1 MMGRVAG
8 RLAGDRDLGFA
19 FEDLYQRVKRSRVL
33 AQALAFLESEQ
44 GDVAAVAFDQRPAD
58 HGAFLVSDQ
67 IGQQQALRRRHRFG
81 FDMLWIE
88 PQ

>member
-19 FEDLYQRVKRSRVL
+19 FEDLYQPVKRSRVL

-58 HGAFLVSDQ
+58 NRTYLVCDYSSQ
-67 IGQQQALRRRHRFG
+67 FNRF
-81 FDMLWIE
+81 
-88 PQ
+88 